1 MMEELLTRMQQS
13 AGIDRA
19 LAEKALG
26 IILNF
31 LNKEAP
37 QDSIEKFLNAAPDA
51 RALIKPDQGGG
62 FSFGGFGAMGAL
74 NEMTGA
80 GLSMSQVQSVT
91 REVITFAREKLGEDE
106 VGRIVGAIP
115 GLSAFI

>member
-1 MMEELLTRMQQS
+1 MQELLNRMMQS
-13 AGIDRA
+13 AGLDQA
-19 LAEKALG
+19 LAEKALV

-37 QDSIEKFLNAAPDA
+37 DDAMAKLFEAIPEARPLVAEKS
-51 RALIKPDQGGG
+51 GGG

-80 GLSMSQVQSVT
+80 GLSMTQVQAVT
-91 REVITFAREKLGEDE
+91 KEVIGFAREKLGEDE